1 MASFLENAY
10 SLVHLDNTAD
20 QPTVQELKLQLEK
33 GNDETKVETMK
44 RIITIMLNG
53 DPMSQLLMHIIRFVM
68 PSKSKPLKKLL
79 YFYYEICP
87 KHDANGKLKQEMI
100 LVCNG
105 IRNDLQHPNE
115 YIRGNTL
122 RFLCKL
128 REPEL
133 IEPLLSS
140 ARSCLEHRHAYVR
153 KNAVWAVASIF
164 QHSESLI
171 PDAPELIQTF
181 LESETDSTC
190 KRNAFAAL
198 MSISHQKAL
207 EYLGTTFDSIPNT
220 DELLQLAEL
229 EFIRKDAVQ
238 NTQNKGKY
246 LRLIFDLL
254 EASTSTVVYEAA
266 TSLTALTSNPV
277 AVKAAAGKL
286 IELCIKEADNNV
298 KLIVLDRVDQLRSRN
313 EGVLDDLTMEI
324 LRVLSSPDIDV
335 RRKALGIALEMVS
348 SKNVEEVVML
358 LKKELGKTVDE
369 QYEKNSEYR
378 QLLIQSIH
386 HCAIK
391 FSEIAASVV
400 DLLMDFIADFNNNSA
415 VDVISFVK
423 EVVEKFPKLRASIV
437 DRLVSTLSEVR
448 AGKVYRGV
456 LWVVGEYSLEEKD
469 IREAWKRIRSSLG
482 EIPILASEQRLLDE
496 VPDETAL
503 KEQVNGHTKPS
514 APTGSRKVLAD
525 GTYATESA
533 LTSESAAAARLEAV
547 KAAQKPPLRQL
558 ILDGDYY
565 LATVLS
571 STLTKL
577 VMRHSEVSQD
587 VARTNALRA
596 EAMLIMISIIRVGQS
611 QFVKAPIDEDS
622 IDRIMCCVR
631 SLSEFSQ
638 RKELETTFLE
648 DTRKAFRDMVQV
660 EDKKRAAKEAV
671 EKAKT
676 AVQVDDAIPI
686 RQFTKKS
693 GLEGAEEMELD
704 LAKATGGDSTVET
717 VASKLS
723 RVVQLTGFSDP
734 VYAEAYV
741 TVHQFDIVLDV
752 LLVNQTL
759 ETLQNLSVEFATLG
773 DLKVVERPTTHNL
786 GPRDFLNVQATVKV
800 SSTDTGVI
808 FGNIVY
814 DGASSTETHVVILN
828 DIHADIM
835 DYIQPA
841 HCTETQFR
849 TMWTEFEWENKVNI
863 NSKAKSLRE
872 FLKQLME
879 STNMACLTPEAS
891 LKGDCRFL
899 SVNLYARSVFGEDAL
914 ANLSIEKEGEDGPIT
929 GFVVMASSDGA
940 TRPSF
945 NADQPDSQ
953 SQLLQPE
960 STLTVGQSVTLTLGN
975 DALVI
980 VGEQCLTIHACM
992 SWLHIAHTNQLLV
1005 LLTDDR
1011 STQKPDRGCCGL
1023 LSNSKTKET
1032 QSIALYNILHAEVSS
1047 AGLTITYADPV
1058 TKHDVTVGALQ
1069 YTIADEDKAKAE
1081 TFAARLLDLA
1091 YGNAKRYRRF
1101 KVLINPFGGKGIASR
1116 LYHQYA
1122 APILAAAHC
1131 VVEVEETTHGGHAT
1145 EIAEQIDI
1153 DAYDAIVCC
1162 SGDGLPY
1169 EVFNGLAK
1177 KPNAREALSK
1187 LAVAMIPGGSGN
1199 AMAWNLC
1206 GTGSVSVAA
1215 LAIVKGVRTPIDL
1228 VSVTQ
1233 GKTRTLSFL
1242 SQSFGIVA
1250 ESDLGTDNI
1259 RWMGAHRFTYGFLV
1273 RLMQRTVWPCDLAI
1287 KVEIDDKKAIKEH
1300 YRKYAAGEPPR
1311 RPSEDTV
1318 AGSGGL
1324 PDLKYG
1330 TVLDELPQDWEV
1342 VPGESMGNFYAGNMA
1357 IMSADTNFFPA
1368 SLPNDGLI
1376 DVVTIDG
1383 TISRL
1388 TSLKMMTEIPEGGF
1402 FDMPDVRIRKAS
1414 AYRLT
1419 PREKEGYISVDGERI
1434 PFEPFQVE
1442 VHRGLGT
1449 VLSKSG
1455 HLYEAEGP
1463 RP

>member
-891 LKGDCRFL
+891 IKGDCRFL
-899 SVNLYARSVFGEDAL
+899 SANLYARSVFGEDAL

-960 STLTVGQSVTLTLGN
+960 STLTVGQSVTLTLGS

-980 VGEQCLTIHACM
+980 VGEQCLTIHACV

-1005 LLTDDR
+1005 LTDDR

-1287 KVEIDDKKAIKEH
+1287 KAEIDDKKAIKEH

>member
-899 SVNLYARSVFGEDAL
+899 SANLYARSVFGEDAL

-960 STLTVGQSVTLTLGN
+960 STLTVGQSVTLTL
-975 DALVI
+975 
-980 VGEQCLTIHACM
+980 E
-992 SWLHIAHTNQLLV
+992 
-1005 LLTDDR
+1005 
-1011 STQKPDRGCCGL
+1011 
-1023 LSNSKTKET
+1023 TKET

>member
-10 SLVHLDNTAD
+10 SMVHQDNTAD
-20 QPTVQELKLQLEK
+20 QPSIQELKVQLEK
-33 GNDETKVETMK
+33 GNDETKMDTMR

-53 DPMSQLLMHIIRFVM
+53 DPMPQLLMHIIRFVM
-68 PSKSKPLKKLL
+68 PSRSKSLKKLL

-87 KHDANGKLKQEMI
+87 KLDSSGKLKQEMI
-100 LVCNG
+100 LVNG
-105 IRNDLQHPNE
+105 IRNDLQHANE

-128 REPEL
+128 QEPEL
-133 IEPLLSS
+133 LEPLLSS
-140 ARSCLEHRHAYVR
+140 ARSCLDHRHAYVR
-153 KNAVWAVASIF
+153 KSAVWAIASIF

-181 LESETDSTC
+181 LETESDGTC

-198 MSISHQKAL
+198 MSISHQKAS
-207 EYLGTTFDSIPNT
+207 EYMASTFDSIPNT

-238 NTQNKGKY
+238 NSQNKARY

-254 EASTSTVVYEAA
+254 DASTSTVVYEAA

-286 IELCIKEADNNV
+286 IELSIKEADNNV
-298 KLIVLDRVDQLRSRN
+298 KLIVLDRVDQLRIRN

-324 LRVLSSPDIDV
+324 LRVLSSPDIDI

-348 SKNVEEVVML
+348 SKNVEEIVML
-358 LKKELGKTVDE
+358 LKKELAKTVDE

-386 HCAIK
+386 NCAIK

-423 EVVEKFPKLRASIV
+423 EVVEKFPKLRASVV

-469 IREAWKRIRSSLG
+469 IREAWKKIRASLG

-496 VPDETAL
+496 VPEDTVL
-503 KEQVNGHTKPS
+503 KEQINGHAKST
-514 APTGSRKVLAD
+514 APKVLAD

-533 LTSESAAAARLEAV
+533 LTSQSAAAARLQAV

-558 ILDGDYY
+558 ILEGDYY

-577 VMRHSEVSQD
+577 VMRHSEVSQEA
-587 VARTNALRA
+587 ARTNALRA

-611 QFVKAPIDEDS
+611 PFATAPIDEDS
-622 IDRIMCCVR
+622 VDRIMCCVR
-631 SLSEFSQ
+631 SLAKFSE

-648 DTRKAFRDMVQV
+648 DTRKAFRAMVQV

-671 EKAKT
+671 EKAKS
-676 AVQVDDAIPI
+676 AVQIDDAIPI

-693 GLEGAEEMELD
+693 ALEGAEGIELD
-704 LAKATGGDSTVET
+704 LAKATGSDSTVEA
-717 VASKLS
+717 VSSKLS
-723 RVVQLTGFSDP
+723 RVVQLTGFSDS

-752 LLVNQTL
+752 LLVNQTV

-863 NSKAKSLRE
+863 NSKAKNLRE

-891 LKGDCRFL
+891 LTGDCRFL
-899 SVNLYARSVFGEDAL
+899 SANLYARSVFGEDAL
-914 ANLSIEKEGEDGPIT
+914 ANLSIEKEGDDGPVT
-929 GFVVMASSDGA
+929 GFVRIRS
-940 TRPSF
+940 R
-945 NADQPDSQ
+945 SQ
-953 SQLLQPE
+953 
-960 STLTVGQSVTLTLGN
+960 
-975 DALVI
+975 
-980 VGEQCLTIHACM
+980 
-992 SWLHIAHTNQLLV
+992 
-1005 LLTDDR
+1005 
-1011 STQKPDRGCCGL
+1011 
-1023 LSNSKTKET
+1023 
-1032 QSIALYNILHAEVSS
+1032 
-1047 AGLTITYADPV
+1047 
-1058 TKHDVTVGALQ
+1058 
-1069 YTIADEDKAKAE
+1069 
-1081 TFAARLLDLA
+1081 
-1091 YGNAKRYRRF
+1091 
-1101 KVLINPFGGKGIASR
+1101 
-1116 LYHQYA
+1116 
-1122 APILAAAHC
+1122 
-1131 VVEVEETTHGGHAT
+1131 
-1145 EIAEQIDI
+1145 
-1153 DAYDAIVCC
+1153 
-1162 SGDGLPY
+1162 
-1169 EVFNGLAK
+1169 GLA
-1177 KPNAREALSK
+1177 LS
-1187 LAVAMIPGGSGN
+1187 
-1199 AMAWNLC
+1199 
-1206 GTGSVSVAA
+1206 
-1215 LAIVKGVRTPIDL
+1215 
-1228 VSVTQ
+1228 
-1233 GKTRTLSFL
+1233 
-1242 SQSFGIVA
+1242 
-1250 ESDLGTDNI
+1250 LG
-1259 RWMGAHRFTYGFLV
+1259 
-1273 RLMQRTVWPCDLAI
+1273 
-1287 KVEIDDKKAIKEH
+1287 
-1300 YRKYAAGEPPR
+1300 
-1311 RPSEDTV
+1311 
-1318 AGSGGL
+1318 
-1324 PDLKYG
+1324 
-1330 TVLDELPQDWEV
+1330 
-1342 VPGESMGNFYAGNMA
+1342 
-1357 IMSADTNFFPA
+1357 
-1368 SLPNDGLI
+1368 
-1376 DVVTIDG
+1376 
-1383 TISRL
+1383 
-1388 TSLKMMTEIPEGGF
+1388 SLKGL
-1402 FDMPDVRIRKAS
+1402 KAS
-1414 AYRLT
+1414 TA
-1419 PREKEGYISVDGERI
+1419 
-1434 PFEPFQVE
+1434 
-1442 VHRGLGT
+1442 
-1449 VLSKSG
+1449 
-1455 HLYEAEGP
+1455 
-1463 RP
+1463 